1 MMKIRL
7 NGLNDYAIIFF
18 IFQWI
23 NITWIFFWIWQKTI
37 QEKER
42 LEETQLFN
50 KNDLEGQIDWFCLAG
65 SKLSSV
71 AFRCIWTLIIIS
83 SLKIEEKVVLKTIL
97 CYKEGAILYVFIF
110 CKLKKRFS
118 RWISMIYWNGF
129 MFILQIVLH
138 LNIFTSCR

>member
-18 IFQWI
+18 HFSMNQY
-23 NITWIFFWIWQKTI
+23 NLNFLLNLTENYSGKGKVRGNTI
-37 QEKER
+37 IY
-42 LEETQLFN
+42 
-50 KNDLEGQIDWFCLAG
+50 KNNLEGQIDWFCLAG

-71 AFRCIWTLIIIS
+71 AFRCIWTLTIIA

-129 MFILQIVLH
+129 MFNFADWVALKYFH
-138 LNIFTSCR
+138 